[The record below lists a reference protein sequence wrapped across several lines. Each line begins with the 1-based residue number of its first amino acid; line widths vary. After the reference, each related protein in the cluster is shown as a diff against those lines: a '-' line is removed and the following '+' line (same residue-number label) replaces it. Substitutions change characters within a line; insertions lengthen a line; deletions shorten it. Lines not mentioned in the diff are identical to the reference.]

1 MRSRSWTPE
10 YRGYVAN
17 HERALAR
24 FKEAWQAGLTMTT
37 TPDIGLAKA
46 SDYFDLVVSPAYT
59 RFAQRL
65 TRANALTF
73 AVAAWHLHDRLW
85 HDRGS
90 PRPKEQ
96 FVEGLFVACPELRM
110 IRDLAD
116 ASKHHALGRPSVK
129 LTKIVGA
136 ENPGGVVEISSPLG
150 QTTSTPTCTLEIEF
164 DGSCYPLPDVL
175 RRVVEYWR
183 SEITKP

>member
-1 MRSRSWTPE
+1 MST
-10 YRGYVAN
+10 VADFK
-17 HERALAR
+17 AR
-24 FKEAWQAGLTMTT
+24 WQAGLTMTT
-37 TPDIGLAKA
+37 IPNIGLAKA

-59 RFAQRL
+59 RFAERQ

-90 PRPKEQ
+90 PHPKEQ
-96 FVEGLFVACPELRM
+96 FVEALFVACPELRM

-116 ASKHHALGRPSVK
+116 ASKHHALGRSSVK

-136 ENPGGVVEISSPLG
+136 ENPGGVVETSSPLG
-150 QTTSTPTCTLEIEF
+150 QTSAVPKCTLEIEF
-164 DGSCYPLPDVL
+164 YGSRYPLPDVL
-175 RRVVEYWR
+175 RCVVVFWR